1 MNVVIGASLV
11 YNFDMGVLVLHNLV
25 FNCAVVS
32 IFAFVFDFS
41 VHVGVLRE
49 DLSDKEL
56 LGERESLYL

>member
-1 MNVVIGASLV
+1 MYVVVGASFV
-11 YNFDMGVLVLHNLV
+11 YNFDMGVLVLQNFV
-25 FNCAVVS
+25 YNCAVVP

-56 LGERESLYL
+56 FGERESLYL